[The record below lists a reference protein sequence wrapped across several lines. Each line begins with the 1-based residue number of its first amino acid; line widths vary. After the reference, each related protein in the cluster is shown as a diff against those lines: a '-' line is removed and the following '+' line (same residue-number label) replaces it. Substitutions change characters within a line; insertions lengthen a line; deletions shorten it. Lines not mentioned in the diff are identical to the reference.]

1 MLVFIKDIFCE
12 ISDIIRN
19 LVTNKQHNK
28 ISMFE
33 NRVNNYNIVDE
44 IVTTFKQSKNCLD
57 NLFNANEL
65 MIDGKFYFQKLTNNS
80 CFSEIGKCIE
90 NFDTNEEERQKILK
104 CFSKIKKLS
113 CETMGLYGKRNNELA
128 NFIKLYGEFLNH
140 LYNCNCYLVVIKKL
154 NVNNYIF
161 TFEDLAQKVNYG
173 EEWNK
178 TKESYNLL
186 KQSYDKLCK
195 KNVLAKVK
203 KLFFVA

>member
-12 ISDIIRN
+12 INDIIRN

-80 CFSEIGKCIE
+80 CFSEI
-90 NFDTNEEERQKILK
+90 
-104 CFSKIKKLS
+104 
-113 CETMGLYGKRNNELA
+113 
-128 NFIKLYGEFLNH
+128 
-140 LYNCNCYLVVIKKL
+140 
-154 NVNNYIF
+154 
-161 TFEDLAQKVNYG
+161 
-173 EEWNK
+173 
-178 TKESYNLL
+178 
-186 KQSYDKLCK
+186 
-195 KNVLAKVK
+195 
-203 KLFFVA
+203 